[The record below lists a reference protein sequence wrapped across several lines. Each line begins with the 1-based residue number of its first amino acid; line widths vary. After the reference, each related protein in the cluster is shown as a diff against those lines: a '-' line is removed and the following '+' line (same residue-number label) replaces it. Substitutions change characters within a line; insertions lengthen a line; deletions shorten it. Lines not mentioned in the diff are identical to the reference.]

1 MALGDFHTHTHHSDG
16 LLAPAELVRRAAA
29 NSVEVLAV
37 TDHDTTAGLAE
48 AETAARS
55 ANVRLIAGVELSAD
69 GDDGADYHLLGY
81 FPSVPAVLANGT
93 FQDQL
98 HAYRVGR
105 QQRGRILLEK
115 LAALG
120 MPLDWERLLA
130 IAGPAA
136 VGRPHIAQAM
146 VEQGYVA
153 SVREAFD
160 RYLHDEGPV
169 AAERE
174 KLPPQSA
181 VELIRAAGGVAV
193 LAHPCFLPNPAAAV
207 TALKPAGLAGLEV
220 YYKNLSPEEIG
231 TFAALAES
239 TDLIAS
245 GGSDYHG
252 IHDDECDPGDIPF
265 ADAEVYQFV
274 DGLEA
279 RWQATAQLEREAQ

>member
-1 MALGDFHTHTHHSDG
+1 MALGDFHTHTRHSDG
-16 LLAPAELVRRAAA
+16 LLAPTELVKQAAA
-29 NSVEVLAV
+29 NGVEVLAV

-48 AETAARS
+48 AEAAARS

-69 GDDGADYHLLGY
+69 GDDGDYHLLGY
-81 FPSVPAVLANGT
+81 FPSVTAVLANRA

-105 QQRGRILLEK
+105 QQRGRVMLEK

-120 MPLDWERLLA
+120 MPLGWERLLA

-153 SVREAFD
+153 SVRDAFD
-160 RYLHDEGPV
+160 RYLHDDGPV

-174 KLPPQSA
+174 KLPPRSA
-181 VELIRAAGGVAV
+181 IELIRAAGGVAV

-220 YYKNLSPEEIG
+220 YYKNLSLEEID
-231 TFAALAES
+231 TFATLAES

-252 IHDDECDPGDIPF
+252 IHDDERNPGDIPF
-265 ADAEVYQFV
+265 EDAKVDQFV

-279 RWQATAQLEREAQ
+279 RWQATVQPERETS

>member
-1 MALGDFHTHTHHSDG
+1 MALGDFHTHTRHSDG
-16 LLAPAELVRRAAA
+16 ILAPTELVKQAAA
-29 NSVEVLAV
+29 NGVEILAV

-48 AETAARS
+48 AEAAARP

-81 FPSVPAVLANGT
+81 FPSVTAVLANSA

-105 QQRGRILLEK
+105 QQRGRVMLEK
-115 LAALG
+115 LTALG
-120 MPLDWERLLA
+120 MPLGWERLLA

-153 SVREAFD
+153 SVRDAFD
-160 RYLHDEGPV
+160 RYLHDDGPA

-174 KLPPQSA
+174 KLPPRSA
-181 VELIRAAGGVAV
+181 IELIRAAGGVAV
-193 LAHPCFLPNPAAAV
+193 LAHPCFLPNPAEAV

-220 YYKNLSPEEIG
+220 YYKNLSLEEID
-231 TFAALAES
+231 TFATLAES

-252 IHDDECDPGDIPF
+252 IHDDERNPGDIPF
-265 ADAEVYQFV
+265 EDAKVDQFV

-279 RWQATAQLEREAQ
+279 RWQATAQPERETS

>member
-16 LLAPAELVRRAAA
+16 LLSPAELVRRAGG
-29 NSVEVLAV
+29 NGVEVLAV

-48 AETAARS
+48 AEAAAQS
-55 ANVRLIAGVELSAD
+55 ANIRLIAGVELSAD

-81 FPSVPAVLANGT
+81 FPSVPAVLANGK

-105 QQRGRILLEK
+105 QQRGRVILER

-120 MPLDWERLLA
+120 MPLAWERLLA

-146 VEQGYVA
+146 VERGYVA

-160 RYLHDEGPV
+160 RYLHDDGPV

-174 KLPPQSA
+174 KLPPSGA
-181 VELIRAAGGVAV
+181 IELIRSAGGVAV
-193 LAHPCFLPNPAAAV
+193 LAHPCFLPGPAAAV
-207 TALKPAGLAGLEV
+207 TALKLAGLAGLEV
-220 YYKNLSPEEIG
+220 YYKNLSQDEISA
-231 TFAALAES
+231 FAALAES
-239 TDLIAS
+239 ADLIAS

-252 IHDDECDPGDIPF
+252 IHDDERNPGDIPF
-265 ADAEVYQFV
+265 ADAKVHQFI

-279 RWQATAQLEREAQ
+279 QWQATVKPEREAP